1 MRVGTSLA
9 LGICLLAVGLPA
21 VAQDYPTRTIT
32 IVSNYPPA
40 GGVDIV
46 GRIVGAELQKRLG
59 QPVVVENK
67 PGATG
72 MIGATSVARSTP
84 DGYTILVTANPP
96 ITLMPFF
103 TKASYDPRKDLVPIA
118 KVGIAPTILVVPAD
132 SPYKNLK
139 EFVEAAR
146 GANSKVVVGIPGV
159 GSSGEIELNL
169 INKMMKTNIGTIP
182 YRGANFIATDVMGG
196 QIPAGVAAVPA
207 MAGQIRAGKLRP
219 LAVVSSHRSPIFPDV
234 PTVQEELGQP
244 LDGFPTWYGFLA
256 PSGTP
261 KEVVARLESEMLA
274 IMKDPAVI
282 EKMQGVG
289 NEVLLTGAE
298 AFGKENEV
306 EIETLGRAV
315 KETNVVIAQ

>member
-1 MRVGTSLA
+1 MRIGTGLV
-9 LGICLLAVGLPA
+9 LGICLLAAGMPA
-21 VAQDYPTRTIT
+21 TAQDYPNRAIT

-46 GRIVGAELQKRLG
+46 GRIVAAELQKRLG
-59 QPVVVENK
+59 QSVVVENK

-72 MIGATSVARSTP
+72 MIGAAAVARSAP
-84 DGYTILVTANPP
+84 DGYTLLVTANPP

-139 EFVEAAR
+139 EFIEAAR
-146 GANSKVVVGIPGV
+146 GPNQKIVSGVPGV

-169 INKMMKTNIGTIP
+169 INKAMKTNIGTIP

-219 LAVVSSHRSPIFPDV
+219 LAVVSLSRSPIFPDV
-234 PTVQEELGQP
+234 PTVQEEIGQP
-244 LDGFPTWYGFLA
+244 IDVFPTWYGFLA
-256 PSGTP
+256 PAGTP

-289 NEVLLTGAE
+289 NEVLLTGAA
-298 AFGKENEV
+298 AFAKENEV
-306 EIETLGRAV
+306 EIQTFGRAV
-315 KETNVVIAQ
+315 RETNVVIAK

>member
-1 MRVGTSLA
+1 MRIGTSLA
-9 LGICLLAVGLPA
+9 LGICLLAASMPA
-21 VAQDYPTRTIT
+21 TAQDYPNRTIT

-46 GRIVGAELQKRLG
+46 GRIVGAELQKRFN
-59 QPVVVENK
+59 QSVVVENK

-84 DGYTILVTANPP
+84 DGYTLLVTANPP

-103 TKASYDPRKDLVPIA
+103 AKASYDPRKDLVPVA
-118 KVGIAPTILVVPAD
+118 KVGIAPTILVVPAN

-146 GANSKVVVGIPGV
+146 NPDNKVVVGIPGI

-207 MAGQIRAGKLRP
+207 MAGQIRAGKLRA
-219 LAVVSSHRSPIFPDV
+219 LAVVSSHRSPIFPNV
-234 PTVQEELGQP
+234 PTVQEELGKP
-244 LDGFPTWYGFLA
+244 LDGFPTWYGFFA
-256 PSGTP
+256 PAGTP
-261 KEVVARLESEMLA
+261 KEVIARLEAEMLA
-274 IMKDPAVI
+274 IMKDPAVV
-282 EKMQGVG
+282 EKMEGVG
-289 NEVLLTGAE
+289 NEILLTGSE
-298 AFGKENEV
+298 AFAKENEV